1 MSQATAQSQSLSS
14 HKFLLLAANL
24 LHRALVDSTRADAKR
39 LFRRIEEGERTALA
53 NVRME
58 DDSTAA
64 FGLSL
69 DHSEFR
75 GRLNYGAFRASIN
88 TLLAN
93 IGQVVQQEKD
103 VQVFNA
109 QDGGESMIFGVPAVT
124 VEQGETNVLMLSA
137 DTGAGGGTE
146 LRLMYLDPQQFEQQF
161 AATEEG
167 AGGTVV

>member
-1 MSQATAQSQSLSS
+1 MSQANTQPLSPQ
-14 HKFLLLAANL
+14 KFLLLAANL
-24 LHRALVDSTRADAKR
+24 LHRALVEATRTDAKQ
-39 LFRRIEEGERTALA
+39 LYRRIEEGERAALA

-75 GRLNYGAFRASIN
+75 GKLNYGAFRASLN

-93 IGQVVQQEKD
+93 VGQALQEEKAI
-103 VQVFNA
+103 QVFNA
-109 QDGGESMIFGVPAVT
+109 QDGGASMIFGIPAVT
-124 VEQGETNVLMLSA
+124 VEQGKTNVLVLSA
-137 DTGAGGGTE
+137 DPGASGGTE

-161 AATEEG
+161 AAPEEG
-167 AGGTVV
+167 AGGTVA